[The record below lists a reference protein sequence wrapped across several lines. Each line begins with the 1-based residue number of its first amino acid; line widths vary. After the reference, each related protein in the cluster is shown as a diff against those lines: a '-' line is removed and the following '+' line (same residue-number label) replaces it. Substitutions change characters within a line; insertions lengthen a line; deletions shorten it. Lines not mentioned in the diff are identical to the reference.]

1 MVIRPMTAAYA
12 MGEIGRSAVT
22 RGGEGGSAT
31 FFGRKDIVS
40 LGGKQRDAGLYSAAP
55 LFKMMG
61 AVELMSDDNEARDPS
76 GFGDNPTL
84 L

>member
-12 MGEIGRSAVT
+12 MGEMGRSAAI
-22 RGGEGGSAT
+22 RGEESGSTA
-31 FFGRKDIVS
+31 FLRGKDVVA
-40 LGGKQRDAGLYSAAP
+40 LGGQQRDAGLYSAAP

-61 AVELMSDDNEARDPS
+61 AVELMSDDYESREPG